1 LTAALHA
8 LGIFIGFLTG
18 MSSKT
23 LGDNVHRV
31 AGIVASLAGM
41 AILFGYM

>member
-1 LTAALHA
+1 
-8 LGIFIGFLTG
+8 

-31 AGIVASLAGM
+31 AGIVASVAGM
-41 AILFGYM
+41 AILLGYM